1 MPLNFCLILGE
12 AEFNF
17 LNQTRQDFLY
27 LGLKKKTL
35 ENKDVEF
42 FKLKQEIGLKM

>member
-12 AEFNF
+12 EEFNF

-27 LGLKKKTL
+27 LGLKKTL
-35 ENKDVEF
+35 ENKDVEL
-42 FKLKQEIGLKM
+42 FKLK